1 MKVWNGFSV
10 TCIQIHPDID
20 IQIKNWI
27 LYKCRL
33 LQSVIPGRGVSWDE
47 TERKVVLCQRQ
58 ERETIDR
65 LITFGIL

>member
-33 LQSVIPGRGVSWDE
+33 LQSVIPGRGVS
-47 TERKVVLCQRQ
+47 
-58 ERETIDR
+58 
-65 LITFGIL
+65 